1 MGLSSATIN
10 YLKTWKS
17 MPTLRARL
25 QGSEACSFLS
35 GFSCCLSC
43 WRRVKTAPT
52 ALFVGKTQGGAF
64 APSCP
69 PPPFYGAETRQA
81 AVGLAAEAATGCAS
95 LSSCPTGKRF
105 PCGRASRCLSPT
117 FLRPLLLPKTGLRVI
132 LRPEASRSIPPPP
145 PCLLLF
151 AISVHRAMETSF
163 RGAGI

>member
-1 MGLSSATIN
+1 
-10 YLKTWKS
+10 
-17 MPTLRARL
+17 MPVLRARL
-25 QGSEACSFLS
+25 RGSEACSFLS

-52 ALFVGKTQGGAF
+52 ALLVGKTKGDAF

-69 PPPFYGAETRQA
+69 PPFYRAETRQA
-81 AVGLAAEAATGCAS
+81 AVGSATAATAGCAS
-95 LSSCPTGKRF
+95 WNSCPTGKRF

-117 FLRPLLLPKTGLRVI
+117 FLRPLLLPKTGSRAI
-132 LRPEASRSIPPPP
+132 LCPEASRSIPPPP